1 MLAHSVETMGF
12 RVHRVFV
19 SGPKKGSSEMVIDRL
34 PGFPDG
40 ISRASDGN
48 YWLCLVAPLSP
59 LLPLL
64 KLGAPVRY
72 LLAHLLT
79 SPLTQ
84 YLVKRWGMVV
94 KISPSGEV
102 LSSLMD
108 RHGETVF
115 TVSAVTEFG
124 GKLWLGNLA
133 GDFVSVVD
141 LEKVSE

>member
-1 MLAHSVETMGF
+1 MGF
-12 RVHRVFV
+12 RVHRVFI
-19 SGPKKGSSEMVIDRL
+19 SGPKKGSTEVVIDRL

-84 YLVKRWGMVV
+84 YLVKRWGA
-94 KISPSGEV
+94 SHQPPLARERA
-102 LSSLMD
+102 D
-108 RHGETVF
+108 HTFCRR
-115 TVSAVTEFG
+115 FG
-124 GKLWLGNLA
+124 RCGTIA
-133 GDFVSVVD
+133 RSFVPGVRKQRRGRLKRQSCRLKQVWW
-141 LEKVSE
+141 

>member
-1 MLAHSVETMGF
+1 MGF

-19 SGPKKGSSEMVIDRL
+19 SGPKKGSTEVVIDRL

-108 RHGETVF
+108 RHGETV
-115 TVSAVTEFG
+115 AGELG
-124 GKLWLGNLA
+124 GRFRVGGRPGEGGRMSSKILNI
-133 GDFVSVVD
+133 
-141 LEKVSE
+141 

>member
-19 SGPKKGSSEMVIDRL
+19 SGPKKGSSEVVIDRL

-84 YLVKRWGMVV
+84 YLVKRWGA
-94 KISPSGEV
+94 SHQPPLAQLENGGDHSSRESRRV
-102 LSSLMD
+102 LS
-108 RHGETVF
+108 
-115 TVSAVTEFG
+115 
-124 GKLWLGNLA
+124 
-133 GDFVSVVD
+133 
-141 LEKVSE
+141 

>member
-19 SGPKKGSSEMVIDRL
+19 SGPKKGSSEVVIDRL

-84 YLVKRWGMVV
+84 YLVKRWGA
-94 KISPSGEV
+94 SHQPP
-102 LSSLMD
+102 
-108 RHGETVF
+108 
-115 TVSAVTEFG
+115 
-124 GKLWLGNLA
+124 LA
-133 GDFVSVVD
+133 S
-141 LEKVSE
+141 

>member
-19 SGPKKGSSEMVIDRL
+19 SGPKKGSTEVVIDRL

-94 KISPSGEV
+94 KTQRSPRSLWKDSGKTRKAREG
-102 LSSLMD
+102 L
-108 RHGETVF
+108 
-115 TVSAVTEFG
+115 
-124 GKLWLGNLA
+124 
-133 GDFVSVVD
+133 
-141 LEKVSE
+141 

>member
-19 SGPKKGSSEMVIDRL
+19 SGPKKGSTEVVIDRL

-84 YLVKRWGMVV
+84 YLVKRWGA
-94 KISPSGEV
+94 SRQPPLARGALRERPTT
-102 LSSLMD
+102 LSAA
-108 RHGETVF
+108 VF
-115 TVSAVTEFG
+115 GRCGTIARSFVPGVRKRRRRMAV
-124 GKLWLGNLA
+124 
-133 GDFVSVVD
+133 
-141 LEKVSE
+141 